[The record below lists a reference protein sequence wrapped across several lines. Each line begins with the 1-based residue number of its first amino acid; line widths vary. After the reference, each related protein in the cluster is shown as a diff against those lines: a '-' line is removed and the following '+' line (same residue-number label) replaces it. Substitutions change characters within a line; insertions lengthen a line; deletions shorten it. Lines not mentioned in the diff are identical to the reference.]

1 MKNSALFIVLAFAL
15 GLGVGLYSGY
25 RKGMRTPEFEN
36 YMHNLERV
44 DSCSRVLVERHNLT
58 DVDGSDEMSDL
69 LDAYC
74 SIDSFLTDYCY

>member
-1 MKNSALFIVLAFAL
+1 MRKSFIILLAFAL
-15 GLGVGLYSGY
+15 GLGIGEYSGY

-36 YMHNLERV
+36 YVHNLERV

-74 SIDSFLTDYCY
+74 GIDSFLTNYCY

>member
-1 MKNSALFIVLAFAL
+1 MRKSFFILLAFAL
-15 GLGVGLYSGY
+15 GLGIGEYSGY

-36 YMHNLERV
+36 YVRNLERV
-44 DSCSRVLVERHNLT
+44 NSCSRVLVERHNLA

-74 SIDSFLTDYCY
+74 GIDSFLTNYCY

>member
-1 MKNSALFIVLAFAL
+1 MRKSFIILLAFAI
-15 GLGVGLYSGY
+15 GLGIGEYSGY

-36 YMHNLERV
+36 YVHNLERV
-44 DSCSRVLVERHNLT
+44 DSCSRVLVERHSLT

>member
-1 MKNSALFIVLAFAL
+1 MRKSFIILLAFAL
-15 GLGVGLYSGY
+15 GLGIGEYSGY

-36 YMHNLERV
+36 YVRNLERV

-69 LDAYC
+69 LNAYC
-74 SIDSFLTDYCY
+74 SIDSFLTNYCY

>member
-1 MKNSALFIVLAFAL
+1 MRKSFIILLAFAL
-15 GLGVGLYSGY
+15 GLGIGEYSGY

-36 YMHNLERV
+36 YVHNLERV
-44 DSCSRVLVERHNLT
+44 DSCSRVLVERHNIT

-74 SIDSFLTDYCY
+74 SIDSFLTEYCY

>member
-1 MKNSALFIVLAFAL
+1 MRKSFFVLLAFAL
-15 GLGVGLYSGY
+15 GLGIGEYSGY

-36 YMHNLERV
+36 YVHNLERV

-74 SIDSFLTDYCY
+74 GIDSFLTNYCY